1 MRWWAE
7 TRHEEMRRE
16 NSRWRR
22 DMMEERRRDEGWT
35 QMRWQRRVEMTQ
47 KHQIRKKMGQ
57 NKQNFFFYLT
67 IWKKMWRSIKRQG
80 EKRIDETR
88 QRQEVHWCLFSSL
101 SPALLCITAHW
112 DTFTQTRWS
121 WAGAQMING
130 VNAMTA
136 ENLSARPYPGHSSS
150 GSSVCFLN
158 IH

>member
-1 MRWWAE
+1 MRKKSLKKMGWWGDELRQDMKKWEEKTADEDE
-7 TRHEEMRRE
+7 TWWRIGDEARGGH
-16 NSRWRR
+16 RW
-22 DMMEERRRDEGWT
+22 DDKGGW
-35 QMRWQRRVEMTQ
+35 RWHKNTRSE
-47 KHQIRKKMGQ
+47 KKMGQ

-88 QRQEVHWCLFSSL
+88 QRQEVHWYLFSSL

-130 VNAMTA
+130 VNAMTS
-136 ENLSARPYPGHSSS
+136 ENLSARPYPGQ
-150 GSSVCFLN
+150 F
-158 IH
+158 